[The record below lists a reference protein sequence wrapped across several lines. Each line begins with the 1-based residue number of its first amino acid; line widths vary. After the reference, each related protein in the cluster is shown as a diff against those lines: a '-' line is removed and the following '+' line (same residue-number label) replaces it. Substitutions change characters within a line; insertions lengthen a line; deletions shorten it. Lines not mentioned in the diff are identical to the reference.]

1 MFIAANFKAAE
12 DMKKNI
18 CTLMLLTMFIAAN
31 FKAAEDMKKNICT
44 LQRCKR
50 CY

>member
-18 CTLMLLTMFIAAN
+18 CTLSDATDN
-31 FKAAEDMKKNICT
+31 VYC
-44 LQRCKR
+44 C
-50 CY
+50 